1 MRFLRWVGIALAV
14 LILGL
19 VAVAMVARSSDGPLD
34 PFPLALLPGGPLLA
48 GELVTGP
55 EPDWSFAR
63 DIELMEFQLLEP
75 ARSRTIWLLVHEGR
89 LYVASGYM
97 NSWWGRLWK
106 QWPIDAME
114 DGRAVIRIAG
124 KRYEREAI
132 RVTDP
137 ELFWSLIKESRR
149 KYRPREDQTLPDE
162 LPPPESTGAW
172 LFELAPRGSAGTGNG
187 SSPGG

>member
-1 MRFLRWVGIALAV
+1 MRFLRWIGIALAV
-14 LILGL
+14 LVLGL
-19 VAVAMVARSSDGPLD
+19 VAVAIVARSLDGPLR
-34 PFPLALLPGGPLLA
+34 PLPLALLPGGPLRT

-55 EPDWSFAR
+55 EPDWGFAR
-63 DIELMEFQLLEP
+63 DIEVMEFQLLEP
-75 ARSRTIWLLVHEGR
+75 ARSRNIWLLVHEGK
-89 LYVASGYM
+89 LYVACGYM

-106 QWPIDAME
+106 QWPIDAMN

-149 KYRPREDQTLPDE
+149 KYRPQEDQTLPDE
-162 LPPPESTGAW
+162 LPPLESTGAW
-172 LFELAPRGSAGTGNG
+172 LFELAPRSSAPTGNE
-187 SSPGG
+187 SSPGS

>member
-19 VAVAMVARSSDGPLD
+19 VAVAMVARSSDGPLG

-48 GELVTGP
+48 GDLVRGP

-137 ELFWSLIKESRR
+137 ELFWSLIKEVRR
-149 KYRPREDQTLPDE
+149 KYRPLEDEDLPDE
-162 LPPPESTGAW
+162 LPSLESTGAW
-172 LFELAPRGSAGTGNG
+172 LFELAPRGSAGTRTP
-187 SSPGG
+187 SSPGS